1 MNPNKLYRRPTELL
15 WVIYAAVSLTWPQ
28 KHRDSIESGEAMDPQ
43 NFTHRKQAERDAQ
56 LHTNAT
62 FNEKWNMAQE
72 VETGDQIAE
81 LGAIENYSQALRL
94 NRGTSNICLGGFQN
108 CYEPETPLRLLFYP
122 FWTRIYSS
130 YTTPAP
136 PLCVRGLGGR

>member
-1 MNPNKLYRRPTELL
+1 
-15 WVIYAAVSLTWPQ
+15 
-28 KHRDSIESGEAMDPQ
+28 
-43 NFTHRKQAERDAQ
+43 
-56 LHTNAT
+56 
-62 FNEKWNMAQE
+62 MAQE

-122 FWTRIYSS
+122 F
-130 YTTPAP
+130 
-136 PLCVRGLGGR
+136 